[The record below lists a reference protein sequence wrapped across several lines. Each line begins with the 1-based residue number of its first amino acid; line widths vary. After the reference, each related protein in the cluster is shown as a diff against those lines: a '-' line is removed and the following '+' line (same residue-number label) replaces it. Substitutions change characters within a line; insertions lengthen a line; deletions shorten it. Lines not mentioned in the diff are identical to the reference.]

1 MRNKNVAARP
11 TLSQITVKMMTTKN
25 NNWLK
30 NTTTNINNMW
40 DTVQVSVATVEMLST
55 SLVRTKKWVK
65 EILLDI

>member
-30 NTTTNINNMW
+30 NTTTNINNM
-40 DTVQVSVATVEMLST
+40 
-55 SLVRTKKWVK
+55 
-65 EILLDI
+65 